1 MKKTDKILLLIVDD
15 DQEVSEFMKLRI
27 GADAKHFIIDCV
39 YTADDCLS
47 YLEKNKVDCVLC
59 DYQMPH
65 MDGMEILLHVR
76 DKGSDLPFIF
86 VTGQGCEEVAREAFK
101 SGASDYFTK
110 EIGFAHFARIIN
122 SVEQAVQK
130 RRAERA
136 RIIAE
141 EAIRK
146 QLAAME
152 ASMDGMALTDPDG
165 KYIYLNRSHA
175 QIYGYTADEM
185 IGNTWHILHSKEEI
199 SRIENE
205 AFPILHE
212 RGQWQGECV
221 GTKKDGSRFPLEI
234 SLVMMKDGGIACI
247 ARDVTERKSLE
258 QQKADLFAMVSHDI
272 KSPLTAILGY
282 ADMLLHDL
290 EQEHESFQMINSI
303 RNSCKKIS
311 GIMEDFLTLSHLES
325 VKSSLRESVCNPAD
339 LVQQTEKDFA
349 IQAMGRKLQFQ
360 VKTEPGL
367 PMIKVDK
374 IFLQRALFNLV
385 QNAFIYTQPG
395 GKITFS
401 AGLGPGSKET
411 NFSVEDTGPGI
422 DPEDQERIFEKYYR
436 SSHTSGTRGNG
447 LGLYIVKSVAEAHG
461 GRVHLKSQP
470 GKGSTFSIILP
481 AI

>member
-1 MKKTDKILLLIVDD
+1 MDKIHLLIVDD

-27 GADAKHFIIDCV
+27 GADAKHFMIDCV
-39 YTADDCLS
+39 YTADDCLDF
-47 YLEKNKVDCVLC
+47 LEKNEVDCVLC
-59 DYQMPH
+59 DYQMPY
-65 MDGMEILLHVR
+65 MDGMEILIHVR

-101 SGASDYFTK
+101 NGAFDYFTK

-130 RRAERA
+130 KRTEQA
-136 RIIAE
+136 RVLAE
-141 EAIRK
+141 EAIKK

-152 ASMDGMALTDPDG
+152 ASMDGMALSDPDG
-165 KYIYLNRSHA
+165 KYVYLNRAHA
-175 QIYGYTADEM
+175 EIYGYTVDEL
-185 IGNTWHILHSKEEI
+185 IGKTWRVLVSEEEV
-199 SRIENE
+199 SRFENNI
-205 AFPILHE
+205 FPILRE

-221 GTKKDGSRFPLEI
+221 GNKKDGSRFPLEI
-234 SLVMMKDGGIACI
+234 SLVMMKDGGVACI
-247 ARDVTERKSLE
+247 VRDVSERKSLE

-282 ADMLLHDL
+282 ADMLLHDAKP
-290 EQEHESFQMINSI
+290 EHESYQMINSI
-303 RNSCKKIS
+303 RNSCRKIN

-325 VKSSLRESVCNPAD
+325 VKSSLKESVCDPAV
-339 LVQQTEKDFA
+339 LVQETEKDFT
-349 IQAMGRKLQFQ
+349 IQALGRKLQFQ

-395 GKITFS
+395 GKVIFT
-401 AGLGPGSKET
+401 AALGPGGKET
-411 NFSVEDTGPGI
+411 NFSVKDNGPGI
-422 DPEDQERIFEKYYR
+422 APEDQEKVFEKYYR
-436 SSHTSGTRGNG
+436 SRRTSGTKGNG

-461 GRVHLKSQP
+461 GRVHLESEP